1 MLTLKKVNAEL
12 TRAGI
17 RAELVKVTDTSISSG
32 RMSSL
37 LRSRVSMACS
47 ALTTSP
53 WTNGLRRRVSA
64 CKISKTPACAQALGS
79 L

>member
-17 RAELVKVTDTSISSG
+17 RAELVKGDGYFYFVGQDVE
-32 RMSSL
+32 L
-37 LRSRVSMACS
+37 AQEQVSMACS
-47 ALTTSP
+47 VSTTSA
-53 WTNGLRRRVSA
+53 WSNGLKRPASA